1 MSNLYYVVH
10 EKRKV
15 KWKINDENILKYS
28 SCVCVCLPMYI
39 IIIERRKKKNDKTEQ
54 KKVKMKRQR

>member
-39 IIIERRKKKNDKTEQ
+39 IIMERRKKKNDKTEQ
-54 KKVKMKRQR
+54 KKK